1 MTTWREQLLPASFRG
16 VPFHV
21 DRATVPVGRSVQL
34 HEYPKKDEPLAED
47 MGRVSRVHKLTAF
60 VVGEDAFARR
70 NKLLEALEKGGAGD
84 LVHPF
89 LGRLKVVAGECEMSH
104 DRREGGLVRFDLV
117 FYPGQVQQFPA
128 ARANTGQQ
136 LGKASASYWSQARS
150 AYAQAMAAIDLGAV
164 NVRALRGR
172 LGGVF
177 GLLSR
182 HLGPLASLY
191 GDAGALADALLVAP
205 GGLSS
210 ALSSYL
216 GRSPAASSGVR
227 ERAKAGGFDTYSDS
241 LAAAGALAVSAQEVN
256 QTPGGGGQEAPAAGQ
271 APAGG
276 QATTAAVQA
285 VVDLVQSA
293 AIVQA
298 LRAVSAMPVARQPE
312 PIAAAPSLQAQ
323 LGEPVQRPPVAV
335 VDDVLAVRDVLSA
348 AMWQASSKSAPAAFV
363 EANKAR
369 QAMARHLSAVA
380 AQGVQL
386 VTVEPLETVPALVL
400 AHRLYGDATRA
411 DEVGQRNRVAHLG
424 FIAPRPLRVL
434 KG

>member
-21 DRATVPVGRSVQL
+21 DRATVPVGRAVQL

-164 NVRALRGR
+164 NVRAMRGQ

-216 GRSPAASSGVR
+216 GRSPSAASGVR

-241 LAAAGALAVSAQEVN
+241 LAAAGSLAVSAQEVN
-256 QTPGGGGQEAPAAGQ
+256 QAPGV
-271 APAGG
+271 GG

-298 LRAVSAMPVARQPE
+298 LRAVSAMPVARKPE

>member
-21 DRATVPVGRSVQL
+21 ERATVPVGRSVQL
-34 HEYPKKDEPLAED
+34 HEYPKKDDPLAED

-60 VVGEDAFARR
+60 VVGDDAFSRR
-70 NKLLEALEKGGAGD
+70 DKLLEALEKGGPGD

-89 LGRLKVVAGECEMSH
+89 LGRVQVVAGECEMSH

-128 ARANTGQQ
+128 ARANTGQL
-136 LGKASASYWSQARS
+136 LGKASASYWDQARGWYS
-150 AYAQAMAAIDLGAV
+150 QAMAALDLGAV
-164 NVRALRGR
+164 NVRALRGQ

-182 HLGPLASLY
+182 HLGPVASLY
-191 GDAGALADALLVAP
+191 GDAGALADALVSAP

-210 ALSSYL
+210 ALASYL
-216 GRSPAASSGVR
+216 GRSPSAASGVR
-227 ERAKAGGFDTYSDS
+227 ERAKAGGFDTYADS
-241 LAAAGALAVSAQEVN
+241 LAAAGSLSVSAQEVN
-256 QTPGGGGQEAPAAGQ
+256 QAPGG
-271 APAGG
+271 GG
-276 QATTAAVQA
+276 QATTAAAQA

-293 AIVQA
+293 VIVQA
-298 LRAVSAMPVARQPE
+298 LRAVAGMPVPRPPVPMAVP
-312 PIAAAPSLQAQ
+312 PSLQAQ
-323 LGEPVQRPPVAV
+323 LVEPVARPPVAV
-335 VDDVLAVRDVLSA
+335 ADDVLATRDDLSA
-348 AMWQASSKSAPAAFV
+348 AMWQAASKSPPAGFV

-411 DEVGQRNRVAHLG
+411 DEVAQRNRVAHLG